1 MLAEAEKD
9 RIANEIGNL
18 FEGLSL
24 DDVAQILTIQLAM
37 LAAQGADN
45 LDEAVEFLDEIRD
58 DAAEVLQ
65 SIDFEASDDE
75 DEDDDETPKPTVA

>member
-45 LDEAVEFLDEIRD
+45 QEEAIEFLDEIRD

-65 SIDFEASDDE
+65 SIDFEATDDE
-75 DEDDDETPKPTVA
+75 DEDAAPAA

>member
-45 LDEAVEFLDEIRD
+45 QDEAIEFLDEIRD

-65 SIDFEASDDE
+65 SIDFDAT
-75 DEDDDETPKPTVA
+75 DDDDDKDAPTPVA

>member
-45 LDEAVEFLDEIRD
+45 QEEALEFLDEMRD

-65 SIDFEASDDE
+65 SIDFEATDE
-75 DEDDDETPKPTVA
+75 DEDEEEAKAPAS

>member
-45 LDEAVEFLDEIRD
+45 QDEAIEFLDEIRD

-65 SIDFEASDDE
+65 SIDFEASDD
-75 DEDDDETPKPTVA
+75 DDDEEPKTPVA

>member
-45 LDEAVEFLDEIRD
+45 QDEAIEFLDEIRD

-65 SIDFEASDDE
+65 SIDFDATDDE
-75 DEDDDETPKPTVA
+75 DEARTSAETAVA

>member
-45 LDEAVEFLDEIRD
+45 QEEALEFLDEIRD

-65 SIDFEASDDE
+65 SIDFEATDE
-75 DEDDDETPKPTVA
+75 DEDEEEAKAPAS

>member
-45 LDEAVEFLDEIRD
+45 QEEAIEFLDEIRD

-65 SIDFEASDDE
+65 TIDFDATEDDE
-75 DEDDDETPKPTVA
+75 ETPPVAS